1 MIKIYKIIKKIFIL
15 VIILMLILVFH
26 DSYTYFNIDNLAFV
40 NAIGID
46 LADNN
51 NYKISF
57 QFTKPST
64 STNASSSSENIPI
77 INTVETYS
85 ISTAINLMN
94 SYLGK
99 ELNLS
104 HCKLIVFSE
113 KVAVRGIA
121 DDIYTL
127 VNNIQIR
134 PSSNI
139 VITKTDAKY
148 YLENSKPSL
157 ENLFTTY
164 YEIFPNS
171 SEYTGY
177 LSNITVGSF
186 FDLLVS
192 KTANPCAILG
202 GSISTNENDLDIY
215 APSSPENSGNIK
227 SNETSISG
235 KRGSENI
242 GLAVFKEDKLIGEL
256 TAIETV
262 CYSILSDSVNGFLI
276 TIPNPENSEKYLDV
290 YLLNDN
296 KPKIKVN
303 IINGTPYITIDC
315 CFTGKLYSISQDSN
329 YMDSNVL
336 NNISEA
342 VNSYI
347 KTQLSS
353 YLYKTSK
360 EFESDINGLGKFALS
375 SFTTTT
381 EFDNYDWLSNYKNA
395 FFNINVDSN
404 MSSGFLLSDVH

>member
-1 MIKIYKIIKKIFIL
+1 
-15 VIILMLILVFH
+15 MLILVFH

-57 QFTKPST
+57 QFTKPTT

-242 GLAVFKEDKLIGEL
+242 GLAVFKVDKLIGEL

-290 YLLNDN
+290 YLINDN

-315 CFTGKLYSISQDSN
+315 CFTGKIYSISQDSN

-342 VNSYI
+342 VNSYME
-347 KTQLSS
+347 TQLSS

>member
-1 MIKIYKIIKKIFIL
+1 
-15 VIILMLILVFH
+15 MLILVFH

-104 HCKLIVFSE
+104 HCKLIAFSE

-242 GLAVFKEDKLIGEL
+242 GLAVFKVDKLIGEL

-290 YLLNDN
+290 YLINDN
-296 KPKIKVN
+296 KPKIKVS

-315 CFTGKLYSISQDSN
+315 CFTGKIYSISQDSN

-342 VNSYI
+342 VNSYM

>member
-1 MIKIYKIIKKIFIL
+1 MIKIFKVIKRIFIFA
-15 VIILMLILVFH
+15 IILVLILAFN
-26 DSYTYFNIDNLAFV
+26 DSYMYFNIDNLAFV

-57 QFTKPST
+57 QFTKPNSSSGEGST
-64 STNASSSSENIPI
+64 SDNTPI
-77 INTVETYS
+77 INTVETSS
-85 ISTAINLMN
+85 ISSAINLMN
-94 SYLGK
+94 SYVGK
-99 ELNLS
+99 ELNMS

-113 KVAVRGIA
+113 EVAIRGIA

-177 LSNITVGSF
+177 LSNITIGNF
-186 FDLLVS
+186 FDALIS

-202 GSISTNENDLDIY
+202 GIISTSENDLDIY
-215 APSSPENSGNIK
+215 APSSPEDAGNIK
-227 SNETSISG
+227 SNETSIFG
-235 KRGSENI
+235 KRGAENI
-242 GLAVFKEDKLIGEL
+242 GLAVFKGDKLVGEL

-262 CYSILSDSVNGFLI
+262 CYCILNNSVNGFLI
-276 TIPNPENSEKYLDV
+276 TIPNPQNPEKYLDV

-296 KPKIKVN
+296 SPKIKVD
-303 IINGTPYITIDC
+303 IINGTPYITVNC
-315 CFTGKLYSISQDSN
+315 CFSGKLYSISEEAN
-329 YMDSNVL
+329 YMNENTL
-336 NNISEA
+336 NDISQS
-342 VNSYI
+342 VNKYMKS
-347 KTQLSS
+347 QLSS

-360 EFESDINGLGKFALS
+360 EFESDTNGLGKFALS
-375 SFTTTT
+375 AFTTTT
-381 EFDNYDWLSNYKNA
+381 EFDNYNWLSNYKNA
-395 FFNINVDSN
+395 FFNVNVDSN

>member
-1 MIKIYKIIKKIFIL
+1 
-15 VIILMLILVFH
+15 MLILVFH

-57 QFTKPST
+57 QFTKPTT

-177 LSNITVGSF
+177 LSNITIGSF

-242 GLAVFKEDKLIGEL
+242 GLAVFK
-256 TAIETV
+256 
-262 CYSILSDSVNGFLI
+262 
-276 TIPNPENSEKYLDV
+276 
-290 YLLNDN
+290 
-296 KPKIKVN
+296 
-303 IINGTPYITIDC
+303 
-315 CFTGKLYSISQDSN
+315 
-329 YMDSNVL
+329 VL
-336 NNISEA
+336 
-342 VNSYI
+342 
-347 KTQLSS
+347 
-353 YLYKTSK
+353 
-360 EFESDINGLGKFALS
+360 
-375 SFTTTT
+375 
-381 EFDNYDWLSNYKNA
+381 
-395 FFNINVDSN
+395 
-404 MSSGFLLSDVH
+404 

>member
-1 MIKIYKIIKKIFIL
+1 
-15 VIILMLILVFH
+15 MLILAFN
-26 DSYTYFNIDNLAFV
+26 DSYMYFNIDNLAFV

-57 QFTKPST
+57 QFTKP
-64 STNASSSSENIPI
+64 NSSSSEGSTSDNTPI
-77 INTVETYS
+77 INTVETSS
-85 ISTAINLMN
+85 ISSAINLMN
-94 SYLGK
+94 SYVGK
-99 ELNLS
+99 ELNMS

-121 DDIYTL
+121 DDVYSL
-127 VNNIQIR
+127 VNNTQIR

-177 LSNITVGSF
+177 LSNITIGNF
-186 FDLLVS
+186 FDALIS

-202 GSISTNENDLDIY
+202 GSISTSENDLDIY
-215 APSSPENSGNIK
+215 APSSPEDSGNIK

-242 GLAVFKEDKLIGEL
+242 GLAVFKGDKLIGEL

-262 CYSILSDSVNGFLI
+262 CYSVLNDAVNGFLI
-276 TIPNPENSEKYLDV
+276 TIPNPENAEKYLDV

-296 KPKIKVN
+296 KPKIKVD
-303 IINGTPYITIDC
+303 IINDTPYITIDC

-329 YMDSNVL
+329 YMDANVL

-342 VNSYI
+342 VNSYM
-347 KTQLSS
+347 KSQLSS

-360 EFESDINGLGKFALS
+360 EFGSDINGLGKFALS